1 MVAREER
8 MKSRPWHSL
17 FVWLAASAALAIAT
31 PTGVARA
38 DGKIAAMGVRSL
50 DGEDELERK
59 LSSALRTGA
68 ASIAGYTVSDREQ
81 SLEQMSLAYGC
92 EEPDSRC
99 LGEIA
104 RALSVDHLVYGT
116 VIGSASAH
124 ELTLYLF
131 SASPAH
137 LESTALRGATA
148 AQLSGAAAKDTM
160 AALLRRLF
168 GQADEPSAP
177 VGKPIGKPSGG
188 KLHVTGPAGASVIV
202 DGRAAGV
209 LDSSGSLRTELEPG
223 KHTARLAGNGSSSLD
238 DQLVLIEAGV
248 EDTIALTVPVP
259 APNAPDLRVDDSES
273 PPVDKPRRS
282 LRKILGWTS
291 IGIGAAFAIATIYS
305 WVRIEKI
312 NDDPDYLAYRAAYPR
327 ANLENGVRNVCSRAR
342 AGELA
347 ASMPQQ
353 ADLEK
358 SAADLCD
365 EARTLETLQY
375 VFIGGTVLGAGVGT
389 FLLLTANR
397 EPRATVR
404 LSPRFGAQSASMAAT
419 VSF

>member
-1 MVAREER
+1 

-17 FVWLAASAALAIAT
+17 FVWLAVCAALEIAT
-31 PTGVARA
+31 PTAVALA

-59 LSSALRTGA
+59 LSTALRTA
-68 ASIAGYTVSDREQ
+68 AGNLPGYTVSDREQ

-104 RALSVDHLVYGT
+104 RALTVDHLVYGT
-116 VIGSASAH
+116 VIGSSAGH
-124 ELTLYLF
+124 ELTLYSY
-131 SASPAH
+131 SASPSR
-137 LESTALRGATA
+137 LESTVLRGATP
-148 AQLSGAAAKDTM
+148 AQLAGPAAKDTM
-160 AALLRRLF
+160 SSLLRRLF
-168 GQADEPSAP
+168 GQEEAPAAP
-177 VGKPIGKPSGG
+177 VKAKPTTG
-188 KLHVTGPAGASVIV
+188 KLRVTGPVGAGVILDGKAAGAI
-202 DGRAAGV
+202 DA
-209 LDSSGSLRTELEPG
+209 SGSARFDLEPG
-223 KHTARLAGNGSSSLD
+223 QHAVRLAGPGSSSLD
-238 DQLVLIEAGV
+238 DQLALIEAGV
-248 EDTIALTVPVP
+248 EDTVSLIPPV
-259 APNAPDLRVDDSES
+259 AATSSVQQLDDSE
-273 PPVDKPRRS
+273 PPPPEKPKRS

-291 IGIGAAFAIATIYS
+291 IGIGAAFAIATVYS

-312 NDDPDYLAYRAAYPR
+312 NDDDDYLAYRASYPR
-327 ANLENGVRNVCSRAR
+327 ANLPNGVKNVCSRAR

-347 ASMPQQ
+347 MLKPEQ

-365 EARTLETLQY
+365 EANTLETLQY

-389 FLLLTANR
+389 YLLLSANR

-404 LSPRFGAQSASMAAT
+404 LSPRFDAQSASLAAT

>member
-8 MKSRPWHSL
+8 MKSRPWHSQI
-17 FVWLAASAALAIAT
+17 VWLAVAAALAIAT
-31 PTGVARA
+31 PTGVAQA
-38 DGKIAAMGVRSL
+38 DGKIAALGVRSL
-50 DGEDELERK
+50 DGEDELERR
-59 LSSALRTGA
+59 LSTALRSGA
-68 ASIAGYTVSDREQ
+68 ANLAGYSVSDREQ

-116 VIGSASAH
+116 VIGAPTGH
-124 ELTLYLF
+124 ELTLYSF

-137 LESTALRGATA
+137 LESTALRGVPA
-148 AQLSGAAAKDTM
+148 AQLSGPAAKDTM
-160 AALLRRLF
+160 LALLRRLF
-168 GQADEPSAP
+168 ERAAEPAP
-177 VGKPIGKPSGG
+177 VSKPKATTG
-188 KLHVTGPAGASVIV
+188 KLRVTGPAGASVIL

-209 LDSSGSLRTELEPG
+209 LDTTGWLRLELEPG
-223 KHTARLAGNGSSSLD
+223 KHTVRLAGPGSSSLD
-238 DQLVLIEAGV
+238 DQLALIEAGV
-248 EDTIALTVPVP
+248 EDTVALTAPVA
-259 APNAPDLRVDDSES
+259 APSSPQLSVTDSEL
-273 PPVDKPRRS
+273 PPTEKPKRS

-291 IGIGAAFAIATIYS
+291 VGIGAAFAIATIYS

-327 ANLENGVRNVCSRAR
+327 ANLTNGVSNVCDRAR

-347 ASMPQQ
+347 MTMPEQEK
-353 ADLEK
+353 LEK
-358 SAADLCD
+358 SARGLCD
-365 EARTLETLQY
+365 EASTLETLQY

-404 LSPRFGAQSASMAAT
+404 LSPRFDAQSASLAAT
-419 VSF
+419 LSF

>member
-17 FVWLAASAALAIAT
+17 FVWLAVCAALEITT
-31 PTGVARA
+31 PAGVALA

-59 LSSALRTGA
+59 LSTALRTA
-68 ASIAGYTVSDREQ
+68 AGNLPGYTVSDREQ
-81 SLEQMSLAYGC
+81 SLDQMSLAYGC

-104 RALSVDHLVYGT
+104 RALSADHLVYGT
-116 VIGSASAH
+116 VIGSAASH
-124 ELTLYLF
+124 ELTLYSF
-131 SASPAH
+131 SASPAK
-137 LESTALRGATA
+137 LESTVLHGATP
-148 AQLSGAAAKDTM
+148 AQLSAPAAKDTM

-168 GQADEPSAP
+168 GPQEAP
-177 VGKPIGKPSGG
+177 PAPAKPKPTHG
-188 KLHVTGPAGASVIV
+188 KLRVTGPAGATLIL
-202 DGRAAGV
+202 DGKAAGV
-209 LDSSGSLRTELEPG
+209 LDTSGSLRLDLEPG
-223 KHTARLAGNGSSSLD
+223 QHAVRLAGPGSSSLD
-238 DQLVLIEAGV
+238 DQLALIEAGV
-248 EDTIALTVPVP
+248 EDTVALSVP
-259 APNAPDLRVDDSES
+259 AAASVPQSSDDSER
-273 PPVDKPRRS
+273 PPPDKPKRS

-291 IGIGAAFAIATIYS
+291 IGIGAAFAIATVYS

-312 NDDPDYLAYRAAYPR
+312 NDDPDYLAYRASYPR
-327 ANLENGVRNVCSRAR
+327 ANLPNGVRNVCSRAR

-347 ASMPQQ
+347 ATKPEQT
-353 ADLEK
+353 ALEK
-358 SAADLCD
+358 SAVDLCD
-365 EARTLETLQY
+365 EASTLETLQY

-389 FLLLTANR
+389 YLLLSGDR

-404 LSPRFGAQSASMAAT
+404 LSPRFDAQSASLAAT